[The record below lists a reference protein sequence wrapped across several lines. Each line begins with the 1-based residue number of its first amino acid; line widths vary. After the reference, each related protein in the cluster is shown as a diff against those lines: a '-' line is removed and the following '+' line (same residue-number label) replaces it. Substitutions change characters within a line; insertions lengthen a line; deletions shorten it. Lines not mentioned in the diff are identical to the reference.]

1 MSGRFH
7 AAKLERSERL
17 QGLLAFMR
25 EPGARGRTSQEMAK
39 AGYFNPGTYMC
50 ELEKNGHPY
59 DCSLEKVVGQTRIYR
74 YILVEFLP
82 CAPKPVPPSA
92 PSPVEIG
99 YQPEPQEPDVVP
111 GHLVGEVFRFERMPR
126 TEKARYQRVC
136 EGRAEDGSCFCCA
149 WICDGSHLDVFPSY
163 ARKAHVLVCCDPEL
177 DSNRKYLVTP
187 IEEAADARRPEAAPA
202 A

>member
-1 MSGRFH
+1 MSGAFH
-7 AAKLERSERL
+7 AANLERSERL

-25 EPGARGRTSQEMAK
+25 EAGGRGRTSQELAK

-50 ELEKNGHPY
+50 ELARNGHPY
-59 DCSLEKVVGQTRIYR
+59 DCQLEQVVGKTKIYR
-74 YILVEFLP
+74 YVLSEFL
-82 CAPKPVPPSA
+82 KSTPPA

-99 YQPEPQEPDVVP
+99 YHPEPKEPDTVP

-126 TEKARYQRVC
+126 AEKERYQRVC
-136 EGRAEDGSCFCCA
+136 EGRAEDGSCMLCL
-149 WICDGSHLDVFPSY
+149 WIMEDRQHDDFPSY
-163 ARKAHVLVCCDPEL
+163 ARKAHVLVCCDPAL

-187 IEEAADARRPEAAPA
+187 IEEAADARRSEAAPA